1 MRSHLFDYSIK
12 NCEHFLLLQDL
23 HLDRF
28 NLHLSF
34 LLSKRCFLSFNEIVS
49 FDIGKNLIA
58 IAVFINAIVFN
69 DDEFNASQM
78 TYT

>member
-1 MRSHLFDYSIK
+1 
-12 NCEHFLLLQDL
+12 
-23 HLDRF
+23 
-28 NLHLSF
+28 
-34 LLSKRCFLSFNEIVS
+34 LSFNEIVG

-58 IAVFINAIVFN
+58 IAVFTNAIISN